1 MIASLLLTTFFCL
14 LIFFRYK
21 QGIII
26 SAMTIQLLSYIGTG
40 IPGVK
45 IYFSLSI
52 FALLLLFPKL
62 KYLSRKPYGK
72 WLRRASILFLLS
84 FGATLSFTH
93 FSHWDKVLINYI
105 AYFIFPFILW
115 KCLDSKKNV
124 QLAIKTLAIFMSVA
138 VVYGV
143 FEAFSR
149 SNPVFELLE
158 KVFVME
164 DFTINT
170 NVVRFGLKRCNSFFA
185 YNSTYG
191 IACFASIFV
200 FYTEYFLLRQ
210 KNRWHIAL
218 MFLCVFGTLSTGSRA
233 VFPAMGVTLLCLF
246 LSKRFMSTKA
256 GVLFFVTMVVF
267 LPLLTTIL
275 YQMIDSMV
283 NSSTSEYARGSSL
296 KMRTWQWKICYPYF
310 MDSPI
315 VGNGRMFIWDVVKKA
330 HSKLLG
336 AESIWFSILV
346 DYGLLGASAFLYLI
360 YACARHLKR
369 YNFRLICLPIG
380 YLLILSLSP
389 DTGITYNVLI
399 SFTVLIIRMFQFLNK
414 NSYEPEVQCNNPD
427 IQHKRLPCSMY

>member
-1 MIASLLLTTFFCL
+1 
-14 LIFFRYK
+14 
-21 QGIII
+21 
-26 SAMTIQLLSYIGTG
+26 
-40 IPGVK
+40 
-45 IYFSLSI
+45 
-52 FALLLLFPKL
+52 
-62 KYLSRKPYGK
+62 
-72 WLRRASILFLLS
+72 
-84 FGATLSFTH
+84 
-93 FSHWDKVLINYI
+93 
-105 AYFIFPFILW
+105 
-115 KCLDSKKNV
+115 
-124 QLAIKTLAIFMSVA
+124 
-138 VVYGV
+138 
-143 FEAFSR
+143 
-149 SNPVFELLE
+149 
-158 KVFVME
+158 
-164 DFTINT
+164 
-170 NVVRFGLKRCNSFFA
+170 
-185 YNSTYG
+185 
-191 IACFASIFV
+191 
-200 FYTEYFLLRQ
+200 
-210 KNRWHIAL
+210 
-218 MFLCVFGTLSTGSRA
+218 
-233 VFPAMGVTLLCLF
+233 
-246 LSKRFMSTKA
+246 MSTKA
-256 GVLFFVTMVVF
+256 GVLFFLTMVVF

-369 YNFRLICLPIG
+369 CNFRLICLPIG

-389 DTGITYNVLI
+389 DQGITYNVLI

>member
-1 MIASLLLTTFFCL
+1 
-14 LIFFRYK
+14 
-21 QGIII
+21 
-26 SAMTIQLLSYIGTG
+26 MTIQLLSYIGTG

-52 FALLLLFPKL
+52 FALLLLLPKL

-72 WLRRASILFLLS
+72 WLKRASILFLLS
-84 FGATLSFTH
+84 FVATLSFTH

-105 AYFIFPFILW
+105 SYFIFPFILW
-115 KCLDSKKNV
+115 KCLDSPKNV

-143 FEAFSR
+143 FEALTK
-149 SNPVFELLE
+149 SNPVFDMLE

-164 DFTINT
+164 DFTNNINGI
-170 NVVRFGLKRCNSFFA
+170 RFGLKRSNSIFSYF
-185 YNSTYG
+185 STYG
-191 IACFASIFV
+191 IACFVTIFV
-200 FYTEYFLLRQ
+200 FYAESFLLFH

-218 MFLCVFGTLSTGSRA
+218 MFLCMFGVISTGSRA
-233 VFPAMGVTLLCLF
+233 MYPALCLTALLLF
-246 LSKRFMSTKA
+246 SSRRFMSTKS
-256 GVLFFVTMVVF
+256 GLLFFVTMVVL
-267 LPLLTTIL
+267 LPLLATIL
-275 YQMIDSMV
+275 YQMFDSIV
-283 NSSTSEYARGSSL
+283 NSNTSEYAKGSST

-369 YNFRLICLPIG
+369 CNFRLICLPIG
-380 YLLILSLSP
+380 YLFILSLSP